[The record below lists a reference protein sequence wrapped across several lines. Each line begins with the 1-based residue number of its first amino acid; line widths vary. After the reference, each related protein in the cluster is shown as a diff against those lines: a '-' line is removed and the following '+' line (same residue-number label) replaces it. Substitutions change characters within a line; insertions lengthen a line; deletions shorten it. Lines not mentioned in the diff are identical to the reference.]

1 VGQEEEVAMSE
12 LAQAAEAAREA
23 AAAEAAREAAHAEE
37 EDRAEGAAA
46 AHAAAAEAEGAGA
59 RIYEYDRPGI
69 DRMIDAE
76 IERGGTHE
84 PVAP

>member
-1 VGQEEEVAMSE
+1 MGLFAG
-12 LAQAAEAAREA
+12 AEDPE
-23 AAAEAAREAAHAEE
+23 
-37 EDRAEGAAA
+37 
-46 AHAAAAEAEGAGA
+46 EAEGAGA

-76 IERGGTHE
+76 MERGGAHE

>member
-1 VGQEEEVAMSE
+1 VAMSE

-23 AAAEAAREAAHAEE
+23 AAEEAAHAEE

-76 IERGGTHE
+76 MERGGAHE